1 MLGTTWLR
9 NGQMNRS
16 RIRFAPRQYSQ
27 GAAETPKNIDCWDAA
42 ESLSLPG
49 LRSLVEAAAAIVAHC
64 SHNTSDNTWPAQQ
77 WPWKDDAGRLAR
89 GTIQLPTR
97 RRWTSEDSVQRN
109 THGTRGNTLSARDRW
124 GEPCRHEVKPDNT
137 REGSANA
144 WRSSESCALLS
155 AVVVRFPSPC
165 CNDRDLLSPEA
176 KIDDFSVRT
185 QTCGHSAPWQLILC
199 PLLHA
204 VLIA

>member
-1 MLGTTWLR
+1 MLGRTWLR

-16 RIRFAPRQYSQ
+16 RIRFAPRRYSQ
-27 GAAETPKNIDCWDAA
+27 GAAETPKNIDCWDAT

-49 LRSLVEAAAAIVAHC
+49 LRSLVKAAAAITRRIN

-77 WPWKDDAGRLAR
+77 WPWEGDVGRLAH

-109 THGTRGNTLSARDRW
+109 TRVHTPSAQGRW
-124 GEPCRHEVKPDNT
+124 GESCRHEFKSDNT
-137 REGSANA
+137 REGSAHV
-144 WRSSESCALLS
+144 WPCSESCALPS